1 MLLEGGQRKKYKKS
15 DKLCL
20 KLVQVQAF
28 KQEKI
33 KWNKDGDTK
42 VLKHLW
48 EKLRL
53 EIIKKQMASL
63 IRQSESIDRIL
74 KIPGVKEM
82 TGSNTLTN
90 ARKHKKQHYLNWAI
104 LSKD

>member
-1 MLLEGGQRKKYKKS
+1 MLLEVGQQKKYKKS

-20 KLVQVQAF
+20 KLALVQEF
-28 KQEKI
+28 KLEKI

-48 EKLRL
+48 EKARL
-53 EIIKKQMASL
+53 EIIKIQKASL
-63 IRQSESIDRIL
+63 TRQSESIDHILRI
-74 KIPGVKEM
+74 PEVKEM

-90 ARKHKKQHYLNWAI
+90 VQKLKRQHYLNWAI
-104 LSKD
+104 LLKG